1 MNADTAVGDA
11 VTNIPTDSET
21 REQIHQDRKHAG
33 LSTDNSSDMSRSAG
47 EAESNAAASDT
58 LATRSRRWSFC
69 HHGEGQRRRQR
80 ARQPAAP
87 PNTAQRR
94 VSPRRYASASPRR
107 HHRQGPGDRRGR
119 EPPPR
124 ARSAASVR
132 ISRGWKSQAQKK
144 EMRAAGTARFLA
156 RRAEKAKLRQ
166 VAPRG
171 SAGQALLRDRVGMS
185 CSSCR
190 DRVEPLRQA
199 AIAYIRRGGGGGR
212 ESKQLASDDLFQ

>member
-1 MNADTAVGDA
+1 MAAC
-11 VTNIPTDSET
+11 SE
-21 REQIHQDRKHAG
+21 
-33 LSTDNSSDMSRSAG
+33 
-47 EAESNAAASDT
+47 
-58 LATRSRRWSFC
+58 ATRAVAQPRSPWTCKRTPSRRWFFC
-69 HHGEGQRRRQR
+69 RHHGDRQRRRQRPRQPAAPRRHHGEGQRGRQR
-80 ARQPAAP
+80 ARQPVAP

-132 ISRGWKSQAQKK
+132 ISRGWISQAQKK

-190 DRVEPLRQA
+190 DRVLPLQQA
-199 AIAYIRRGGGGGR
+199 AIAYIRRGGGGGHQ
-212 ESKQLASDDLFQ
+212 SKQLASDDLFQ